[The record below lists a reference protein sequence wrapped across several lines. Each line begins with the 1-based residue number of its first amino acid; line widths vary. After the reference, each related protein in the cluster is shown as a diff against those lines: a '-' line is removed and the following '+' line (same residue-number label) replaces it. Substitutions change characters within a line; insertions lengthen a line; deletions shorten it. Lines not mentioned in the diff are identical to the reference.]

1 MKRLVILLILCA
13 VALPAQTIW
22 QVPIWNGR
30 YYQWLTLGPSFTI
43 KGNVID
49 VVVSTPTAT
58 HGHIVGAVLADSS
71 GTYSIPAPATNLV
84 LYRNGIRQT
93 AGVDYELR
101 SGIITT
107 LFAWGSGNLVVADYQ
122 MPAQ

>member
-1 MKRLVILLILCA
+1 MKRFVLFALLATTLS
-13 VALPAQTIW
+13 AQTIW

-30 YYQWLTLGPSFTI
+30 YYQWLILGPSLVV

-49 VVVSTPTAT
+49 VASVTQAAA

-71 GTYSIPAPATNLV
+71 GTYLIPATATNLV

-93 AGVDYELR
+93 AGVDYELKGG
-101 SGIITT
+101 SITM
-107 LFAWGSGNLVVADYQ
+107 LFAWGAGNLVVADYQ